1 MALGYLNDVLFLTF
15 VIVAAATLKMI
26 QFRVLLCPL
35 VAP

>member
-1 MALGYLNDVLFLTF
+1 MALFLNDVLFLTF
-15 VIVAAATLKMI
+15 VIVAVAMLKII